1 MMDTPPAPPLGPPDR
16 GCGFL
21 NAPRRMLILNP
32 FGIGDVLFSTPLV
45 RAVRRAFPNAYL
57 AYFGNRRTEQI
68 LRRNPHLNELFIYE
82 RDEMVRLWRQQ
93 PFEAIRTSWQLLR
106 QLRRRRFDLVFD
118 LSLGERYS
126 FLLSMMGV
134 PRRAGFDYRRRGRF
148 LTHQLVIDGFRDRHV
163 ITYYDD
169 VLEMLG
175 IRLRNSHMELPTP
188 DLAAGQETDAF
199 ARLQLDA
206 ARTVIGV
213 VPAGGVSWGMQA
225 HFRRWP
231 KEGFVE
237 VARRLARRERV
248 RILVFGERQDHA
260 ICAEIARA
268 VGPAAVDVSGQ
279 TTLEQFIGL
288 IARCDLVISNDG
300 GPVHIAASQDVRTV
314 SIFGPVDP
322 EVYGPFPRGD
332 RHRVVHHAGLPCR
345 PCYHRF
351 RLPECPYD
359 RACLN
364 TLAADEVLAACEAA
378 LLDVDREAA
387 PSAR

>member
-1 MMDTPPAPPLGPPDR
+1 MDASRAPSTASLNPDR
-16 GCGFL
+16 GPL

-45 RAVRRAFPNAYL
+45 RAVRRAFPDAYL

-68 LRRNPHLNELFIYE
+68 LRRNAHLNELFIYE
-82 RDEMVRLWRQQ
+82 RDDMVRLWRQR
-93 PFEAIRTSWQLLR
+93 PLEAIRTAWRLLR
-106 QLRRRRFDLVFD
+106 QLRQRRFDMVFD

-134 PRRAGFDYRRRGRF
+134 PRRAGFDYRQRGRF
-148 LTHQLVIDGFRDRHV
+148 LTHQLAMEGFHDRHV
-163 ITYYDD
+163 ITYYVD
-169 VLEMLG
+169 VLDMLG
-175 IRLRNSHMELPTP
+175 VRLRDLHMELPTP
-188 DLAAGQETDAF
+188 DLGAEQEHGVL
-199 ARLQLDA
+199 ARLRLQA

-225 HFRRWP
+225 HYRRWP
-231 KEGFVE
+231 KEGFIE
-237 VARRLARRERV
+237 VARQLARRDGV
-248 RILVFGERQDHA
+248 RILVFGERQDQA
-260 ICAEIARA
+260 ICAEIARE
-268 VGPAAVDVSGQ
+268 VGLSAIDVSGQ

-322 EVYGPFPRGD
+322 KVYGPFPRGD
-332 RHRVVHHAGLPCR
+332 RHRVVHHEQLPCR

-351 RLPECPYD
+351 RLPACPYD

-378 LLDVDREAA
+378 LADVDREAA
-387 PSAR
+387 APAR